1 MTSNSDFNPEELGS
15 KKIALFIILPDEKT
29 TYYSLASLLVSQIYE
44 QLVKIADE
52 RGGRLKRRVN
62 FLLDEFGNFS
72 KIPDFANK
80 LTVGGGRGIRFNL
93 FLQSFAQLE
102 EKYGKEVSR
111 TIRGQLPDLDIFAG
125 R

>member
-52 RGGRLKRRVN
+52 R
-62 FLLDEFGNFS
+62 
-72 KIPDFANK
+72 
-80 LTVGGGRGIRFNL
+80 
-93 FLQSFAQLE
+93 
-102 EKYGKEVSR
+102 EV
-111 TIRGQLPDLDIFAG
+111 D
-125 R
+125 